1 MKVSNDRV
9 FGYWVDLSDEFF
21 ANTAEGQ
28 ARRASLLQIFRTW
41 HEAGSTERSRDQFM
55 KEMME
60 ELSLSRAELV
70 FGLQLAMRE
79 QLTGG
84 FASCTCGTD

>member
-1 MKVSNDRV
+1 MKESNDKV
-9 FGYWVDLSDEFF
+9 FGYWVDLSKALF
-21 ANTAEGQ
+21 ADNAEGR

-41 HEAGSTERSRDQFM
+41 HEAGSTEKSRDEFM
-55 KEMME
+55 KETME
-60 ELSLSRAELV
+60 SLSLTRTELV

-84 FASCTCGTD
+84 FATCTCDID